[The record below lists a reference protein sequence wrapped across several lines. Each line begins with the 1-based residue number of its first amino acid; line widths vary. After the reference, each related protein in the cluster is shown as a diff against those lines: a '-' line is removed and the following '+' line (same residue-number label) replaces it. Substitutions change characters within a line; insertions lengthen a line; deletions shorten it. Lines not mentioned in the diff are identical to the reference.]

1 MYDLRAGH
9 VAGPIEALGLVATDD
24 QDILLVDHHD
34 LTFGDLAIVDFERGP
49 AKGLEVVEGVLIQLS
64 EVEQLLREAVG
75 LTRLGHTLVE
85 ELLEALILRRYRCEL
100 VGQVGQAVMVQPRVR
115 VAHVLAVGA
124 PEDNRGAVALVLE
137 DVRIG

>member
-1 MYDLRAGH
+1 MYDLRARN

-24 QDILLVDHHD
+24 QDILLINNYNFA
-34 LTFGDLAIVDFERGP
+34 LGDLAIVDFERGP
-49 AKGLEVVEGVLIQLS
+49 AEGLEIVEGVLIQLR

-75 LTRLGHTLVE
+75 LARLGNTLVE
-85 ELLEALILRRYRCEL
+85 ELLEALVLRRYRCQL

-137 DVRIG
+137 DFSIG